1 VRVLEIFESS
11 GPYGQVRTR
20 MSRLQLVVV
29 VVVVVVVVD
38 NRGLVRGV

>member
-1 VRVLEIFESS
+1 MRVLEIFESS

-29 VVVVVVVVD
+29 VVVVVVVD